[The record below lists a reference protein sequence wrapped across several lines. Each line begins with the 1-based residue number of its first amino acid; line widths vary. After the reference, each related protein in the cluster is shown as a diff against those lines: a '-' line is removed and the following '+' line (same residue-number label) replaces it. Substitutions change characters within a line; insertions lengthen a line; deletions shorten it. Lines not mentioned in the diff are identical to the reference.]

1 VADLVSSRLSE
12 TFVRLCEI
20 RSPTGEEREVADTV
34 AAELRAL
41 GLEVSEDDAAGATGA
56 GAGNLLARLPGRS
69 DQWVMFC
76 AHLDTVPH
84 AGQVE
89 VVEDEGVF
97 RSRGETILGA
107 DNKAAVAVFMELVAR
122 HAGKPPPVGIELV
135 LTVAEEQGLRGAK
148 AFDAS
153 SLRSRLGF
161 VLDHAGPVGEVIVAT
176 PTQQKILADFIG
188 VEAHAGIRPEDGSS
202 AIAAAA
208 AAISRMEL
216 GRLDDGTTANVGLI
230 EGGTS
235 GNVVPGHCWI
245 QAEARS
251 LDSERA
257 AEVAG
262 QISDACAWGAGEHGC
277 DVDVRLEELFR
288 GYEVPSSSPALRLAE
303 MALRGAGLEPVR
315 TAIGGG
321 SDANV
326 FRLEGFDAVLLANG
340 TDAVHTAD
348 EHVPASSL
356 ARMLDVCEVI
366 VAAVAAAQGTETG
379 ESGVASQRGGAGES
393 NAGEA

>member
-1 VADLVSSRLSE
+1 VSSRLSE

-20 RSPTGEEREVADTV
+20 RSPTGEEREIADTV

-41 GLEVSEDDAAGATGA
+41 GLELGEDGAAGPAGA
-56 GAGNLLARLPGRS
+56 GAGNLLARLSGTG
-69 DQWVMFC
+69 DEWVMFC

-84 AGQVE
+84 RGLVE
-89 VVEDEGVF
+89 VVDDEGVF

-122 HAGKPPPVGIELV
+122 HSEAPSPVGIELV

-153 SLRSRLGF
+153 VLRSRTGF

-176 PTQQKILADFIG
+176 PTQQKIVADFKG

-262 QISDACAWGAGEHGC
+262 QISDACAWGASEHGC

-288 GYEVPSSSPALRLAE
+288 GYQVPSSSAALQLAE
-303 MALRGAGLEPVR
+303 SGLRDAGLEPVR
-315 TAIGGG
+315 ASIGGG

-326 FRLEGFDAVLLANG
+326 FRLAGFDAVLLANG

-348 EHVPASSL
+348 EHVSAANL
-356 ARMLDVCEVI
+356 EKMLEVCERI
-366 VAAVAAAQGTETG
+366 VAAMAVGDGGDPAGTP
-379 ESGVASQRGGAGES
+379 APD
-393 NAGEA
+393 EA

>member
-1 VADLVSSRLSE
+1 VPEVSSRLSE

-41 GLEVSEDDAAGATGA
+41 GLEVDEDDAARPAEA
-56 GAGNLLARLPGRS
+56 GAGNLLARLPGVS
-69 DQWVMFC
+69 DRWVMFC

-84 AGQVE
+84 RGQVE
-89 VVEDEGVF
+89 VVDDDGVF
-97 RSRGETILGA
+97 RSRGATILGA
-107 DNKAAVAVFMELVAR
+107 DNKAAVAVFMELIAR
-122 HAGKPPPVGIELV
+122 GASQPPPVGIELV

-148 AFDAS
+148 AFDTSA
-153 SLRSRLGF
+153 LRSQVGF

-176 PTQQKILADFIG
+176 PTQQKILADFTG

-208 AAISRMEL
+208 AAVSRMEL
-216 GRLDDGTTANVGLI
+216 GRLDERTTANVGLI

-235 GNVVPGHCWI
+235 GNVVPGHCWL

-251 LDSERA
+251 LDAARA

-262 QISDACAWGAGEHGC
+262 QISDACAWGASEHGC

-288 GYEVPSSSPALRLAE
+288 GYQVPSSSAALKLAE
-303 MALRGAGLEPVR
+303 AGLRSAGVEPAR

-326 FRLEGFDAVLLANG
+326 FRLDGFDAVLLANG
-340 TDAVHTAD
+340 TDAVHTED
-348 EHVPASSL
+348 EHVPVASL
-356 ARMLDVCEVI
+356 EKMLEVCEGI
-366 VAAVAAAQGTETG
+366 VAALDAGGGQGEVAATG
-379 ESGVASQRGGAGES
+379 EA
-393 NAGEA
+393 

>member
-1 VADLVSSRLSE
+1 VSSRLSE

-41 GLEVSEDDAAGATGA
+41 GLEVSEDEAAGPAGA
-56 GAGNLLARLPGRS
+56 GAGNLLARLPGTS
-69 DQWVMFC
+69 EEWVMFC

-84 AGQVE
+84 KGQVE
-89 VVEDEGVF
+89 VVDDEGVF

-122 HAGKPPPVGIELV
+122 HADRPPSVGIELV

-153 SLRSRLGF
+153 VLRSRSGF

-176 PTQQKILADFIG
+176 PTQQKIRADFIG

-208 AAISRMEL
+208 AAVSRMEL
-216 GRLDDGTTANVGLI
+216 GRLDEQTTANVGLI

-235 GNVVPGHCWI
+235 GNVVPGHCWL

-251 LDSERA
+251 RDAGRA

-262 QISDACAWGAGEHGC
+262 QLSDACTWGASEHGC
-277 DVDVRLEELFR
+277 DVDVRIEELFR
-288 GYEVPSSSPALRLAE
+288 GYEVPASSAALQLAE
-303 MALRGAGLEPVR
+303 MGLRGAGLEPVR
-315 TAIGGG
+315 AAIGGG

-326 FRLEGFDAVLLANG
+326 FRLDGFDAVLLANG
-340 TDAVHTAD
+340 TDAVHTED
-348 EHVPASSL
+348 EHVPVASL
-356 ARMLDVCEVI
+356 DKMLEVCEGI
-366 VAAVAAAQGTETG
+366 VAAVAAGGGQGE
-379 ESGVASQRGGAGES
+379 AAAAGGA
-393 NAGEA
+393 